1 MKNVKVFLIAAMVV
15 NGCSLDQQKDLK
27 EQAPDTEEQPQTD
40 QVEKLKETTEKIW
53 GSTKHA
59 WNAATFKANQYK
71 KLVQKKIDLSALHK
85 KISAAHAD
93 LGKLIDD
100 LREAD
105 KKNILNLAEVRE
117 ILKRIDDL
125 KAEAAALEEEVEQI
139 RVEEVPHEPV
149 QEEVTEEEK
158 PE

>member
-1 MKNVKVFLIAAMVV
+1 MDEQEK
-15 NGCSLDQQKDLK
+15 DQK
-27 EQAPDTEEQPQTD
+27 EQTPDTEEQEQPQAD

-59 WNAATFKANQYK
+59 WSTATFKANQYK

-85 KISAAHAD
+85 KINAAHGD

-100 LREAD
+100 LREAG

-117 ILKRIDDL
+117 ILKRIDEL
-125 KAEAAALEEEVEQI
+125 KAEAATLEEEVEQI
-139 RVEEVPHEPV
+139 RVEEVPQEPV
-149 QEEVTEEEK
+149 QEEVTKEEK